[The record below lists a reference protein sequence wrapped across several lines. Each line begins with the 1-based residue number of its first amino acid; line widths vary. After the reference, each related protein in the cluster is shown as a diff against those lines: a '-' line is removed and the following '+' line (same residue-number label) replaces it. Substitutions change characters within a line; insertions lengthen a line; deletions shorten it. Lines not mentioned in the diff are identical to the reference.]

1 MGPGSKEEQPVKR
14 SGETEELDTL
24 SQDECY
30 DLLARNTMGRVA
42 VVAEGQPLI
51 FPVNY
56 SLGDRVIAFR
66 TAPGTKLT
74 RSDNQPVAFEIDG
87 YDASAEVWWSVLVQG
102 VAYEMTRAMDR
113 QSTLARQLPVRPL
126 APGEREHWV
135 GIHPTRITGR
145 RFHPEE

>member
-1 MGPGSKEEQPVKR
+1 MKRPGEADDLE
-14 SGETEELDTL
+14 TL

-30 DLLARNTMGRVA
+30 DLLALHNIGRIA
-42 VVAEGQPLI
+42 VVADGQPLI

-74 RSDNQPVAFEIDG
+74 RADNQPVAFQIDG
-87 YDASAEVWWSVLVQG
+87 YDASTEVWWSVLVQG
-102 VAYEMTRAMDR
+102 IAYEMTRAMDR

-126 APGEREHWV
+126 APGEREHWM
-135 GIHPTRITGR
+135 GIHPTRISGR
-145 RFHPEE
+145 RFSPED

>member
-1 MGPGSKEEQPVKR
+1 MKRPEEA
-14 SGETEELDTL
+14 EELESL

-30 DLLARNTMGRVA
+30 DLLARHNMGRIG
-42 VVAEGQPLI
+42 VVADGQPLI

-74 RSDNQPVAFEIDG
+74 RADNQPVAFEIDG
-87 YDASAEVWWSVLVQG
+87 YDESTAVWWSVLLQG
-102 VAYEMTRAMDR
+102 IAYEMTRAMDR

-145 RFHPEE
+145 RFRHED